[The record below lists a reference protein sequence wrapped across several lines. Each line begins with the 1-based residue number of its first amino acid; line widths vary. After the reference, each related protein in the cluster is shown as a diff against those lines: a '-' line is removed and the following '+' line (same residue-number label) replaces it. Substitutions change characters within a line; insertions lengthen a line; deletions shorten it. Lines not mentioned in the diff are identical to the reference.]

1 MNFKPRININE
12 GFRYRQAPK
21 KTFEHAKQAALV
33 ALDSCPV
40 DVIRKFINRSWRF
53 MDAYRVPLSGKA
65 AMWAVQK
72 QKGHRTI
79 SQSAMMHLDAVLN
92 PT

>member
-1 MNFKPRININE
+1 MLEDVFL
-12 GFRYRQAPK
+12 PK
-21 KTFEHAKQAALV
+21 MKEFERRMAH
-33 ALDSCPV
+33 
-40 DVIRKFINRSWRF
+40 WF

-65 AMWAVQK
+65 AAWEVRK

-79 SQSAMMHLDAVLN
+79 AMMHLDAVVN